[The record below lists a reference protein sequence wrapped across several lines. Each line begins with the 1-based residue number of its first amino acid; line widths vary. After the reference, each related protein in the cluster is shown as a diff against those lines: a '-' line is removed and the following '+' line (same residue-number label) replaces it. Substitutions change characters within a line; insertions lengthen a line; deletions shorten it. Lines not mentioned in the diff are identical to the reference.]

1 MTTEAQTATKQAA
14 GATAKSDSVIIDL
27 GKQKRKK
34 IRQLRKGRGP
44 LFAKVS
50 DTQMGLKA
58 KGVSDENS
66 GPTIVLVKEKKKKKR
81 FGLGQSLW

>member
-1 MTTEAQTATKQAA
+1 MTTEVQTATKQASST
-14 GATAKSDSVIIDL
+14 TAKGDPVIIDL

-50 DTQMGLKA
+50 DTQVGLRA
-58 KGVSDENS
+58 KGVTDDNS
-66 GPTIVLVKEKKKKKR
+66 GPTIVLVKEKKRRRK
-81 FGLGQSLW
+81 FGFGGPLW

>member
-1 MTTEAQTATKQAA
+1 MTPEAQTATKQAA
-14 GATAKSDSVIIDL
+14 STTPKGDPVIIDL

-50 DTQMGLKA
+50 DTQVDLKT
-58 KGVSDENS
+58 KGVCDENS
-66 GPTIVLVKEKKKKKR
+66 GPTIVLVKEKKKRKK
-81 FGLGQSLW
+81 FGFGGPLW

>member
-1 MTTEAQTATKQAA
+1 MTTEVPTATKQAA
-14 GATAKSDSVIIDL
+14 GATAKGDPVIIDL

-50 DTQMGLKA
+50 DTQSGLKA
-58 KGVSDENS
+58 KGVTDENS
-66 GPTIVLVKEKKKKKR
+66 GPTIVLVKEKKRKR
-81 FGLGQSLW
+81 FGMGRSLW